1 MVNWSIGQLDNW
13 IIGQLVKIGQNE
25 QNEQNEHH
33 GQNEPET
40 CN

>member
-25 QNEQNEHH
+25 QNEHH